1 MKKRNRAVI
10 FTVSALLT
18 VGVFTYNDFES
29 KAKATSD
36 LYVKDNIEIHASER
50 SAEIISN
57 EPIQKPY
64 KQKTMGE
71 EKVPVVDGV
80 NKQESPKV
88 EESIDDRTLVED
100 KKPVKC
106 GTGTTTN
113 EKEPKTVNPETRV
126 IDGYTFVN
134 ITDSAEE
141 NLADLIEIAK
151 KHNAALYAIEY
162 SDSFAMYSNDTG
174 EPLIMFSTGSRSVP
188 VEHAAILY
196 DMHPTIKEQIKTVVE
211 TGKETIVELG
221 EFESYHISKTDG
233 RIYLS
238 F

>member
-1 MKKRNRAVI
+1 MKKRNRTVI

-18 VGVFTYNDFES
+18 VGVFTYNDLES

-36 LYVKDNIEIHASER
+36 LIIKDNNEIHTSDR
-50 SAEIISN
+50 SAELNSN
-57 EPIQKPY
+57 ELVQNPY
-64 KQKTMGE
+64 KQKTMDE

-80 NKQESPKV
+80 NKKASPNV
-88 EESIDDRTLVED
+88 EQSIVERSQAED

-106 GTGTTTN
+106 GTGTTTK
-113 EKEPKTVNPETRV
+113 EKETKTVNPETRV

-141 NLADLIEIAK
+141 NLADLIEVAK

-174 EPLIMFSTGSRSVP
+174 EPLIMFSTGSRSVS

-196 DMHPTIKEQIKTVVE
+196 DMHPSIKEQIKSVVE

>member
-1 MKKRNRAVI
+1 LKKRRAVI

-18 VGVFTYNDFES
+18 AGVFTYNDFES

-36 LYVKDNIEIHASER
+36 LYLNDNNKIHKSDR
-50 SAEIISN
+50 SAEIISD
-57 EPIQKPY
+57 
-64 KQKTMGE
+64 
-71 EKVPVVDGV
+71 VPVEQISMEEEINSVDAGV
-80 NKQESPKV
+80 NKKESPKI
-88 EESIDDRTLVED
+88 EESNAEKSSQAEE

-106 GTGTTTN
+106 GTETTPIEN
-113 EKEPKTVNPETRV
+113 ETKTVNPETRV

-141 NLADLIEIAK
+141 NLADLVEIAK

-162 SDSFAMYSNDTG
+162 SDSFAMYSNKTG

-196 DMHPTIKEQIKTVVE
+196 DMHPSIKEQIKSVVD
-211 TGKETIVELG
+211 TGKETVVELG

>member
-29 KAKATSD
+29 KAKATSE
-36 LYVKDNIEIHASER
+36 LYLNDTNKIHTSNH
-50 SAEIISN
+50 SARIISDA
-57 EPIQKPY
+57 PVQKPVEQKSMEEENNQVVAGVY
-64 KQKTMGE
+64 KQKSPAIEGSND
-71 EKVPVVDGV
+71 EKSQVV
-80 NKQESPKV
+80 
-88 EESIDDRTLVED
+88 D
-100 KKPVKC
+100 KKPEKNS
-106 GTGTTTN
+106 TKTTTIEN
-113 EKEPKTVNPETRV
+113 ETKTVNPETRV

-141 NLADLIEIAK
+141 NLADLVEIAK
-151 KHNAALYAIEY
+151 KHNAALYAIEF
-162 SDSFAMYSNDTG
+162 SDSFAMYSNETG

-188 VEHAAILY
+188 IEHASILY
-196 DMHPTIKEQIKTVVE
+196 DMHPSIKEQIKSVIATE
-211 TGKETIVELG
+211 KETVVELG